1 MAITDQNEI
10 KKVINI
16 DAGNSFTI
24 LKDYKTYI
32 DNLKKSLDELDKSS
46 DEYKQTVQ
54 DIEKAEDRLNSMM
67 HAGND
72 KLEQANA
79 KYEELID
86 TLQDLEDQLN
96 DVNDAGDK
104 LDIEDQ
110 ISDVTENIR
119 DLVDETANSSDV
131 IEEMGDSG
139 VSAFGTLLRGAD
151 GFKGSL
157 GVLNG
162 NLGDTVRVLA
172 QCGKAAMTAGTEAAA
187 AEAIAT
193 GGLTLIISSLVLIIT
208 YWDEISSFLDSA
220 MDKIEDLTG
229 TQNAYRRSV
238 EETEKSI
245 ADMNARLDESN
256 EKLNFQLRLMRAQ
269 GATALEVS
277 KSELNALNK
286 QKNEII
292 EQLNKGYSI
301 GITEDQENQLQDRL
315 KGVKDRIKKTKEDII
330 IEQARVDAQ
339 EKARQEAEK
348 ARQEAEKNN
357 LKSHNSNVSNIR
369 KEHFDKEAE
378 QRKRE
383 AEQRE
388 KEAQQ
393 ILDRLHKENTDEI
406 TLLDE
411 KYTKEKEILEKAGKE
426 TLELTEEYENKRLE
440 LMIKAADKQQAQAK
454 KAMKAE
460 IEDLKNKRE
469 QELYELQY
477 KESYSDKLDDNKL
490 DVEKLDVDKSNSNK
504 FDSDKSTRD
513 KLDINKLD
521 DNKLDDLK
529 NERERLDAKWE
540 IEQEYYLNRIEL
552 QQEYLANFVGS
563 KEAEAE
569 AEKELDN
576 LRQEYANKQMKY
588 NHDVNEAEKK
598 IEKQATEDRKKEM
611 NKRLD
616 TAKNV
621 YFALGDLMGESEEA
635 SKLYN
640 IMETTMST
648 LTGAIDAYKSLAGI
662 PVVGP
667 ALGAAAAATL
677 TAAGV
682 ANITKIKQTTKD
694 NSPSLGGIETPGL
707 SMTSVSP
714 LLNEEAD
721 IQRMTSL
728 TEQGDSIRE
737 TQNVR
742 VYVVDQDIR
751 DANKKAEVVENNAT
765 F

>member
-16 DAGNSFTI
+16 DAGNSLTI

-32 DNLKKSLDELDKSS
+32 DNLKKSLEELDKSS

-67 HAGND
+67 NAGND
-72 KLEQANA
+72 KLEEANA

-104 LDIEDQ
+104 LDLEDQ
-110 ISDVTENIR
+110 IADVTENIR
-119 DLVDETANSSDV
+119 DLVDETANSSDA
-131 IEEMGDSG
+131 IEDMGDSG
-139 VSAFGTLLRGAD
+139 VSAFGTLLRSAD

-162 NLGDTVRVLA
+162 NLGQTVRVLA
-172 QCGKAAMTAGTEAAA
+172 QCGKAATTAGSEAAA
-187 AEAIAT
+187 AEALAT
-193 GGLTLIISSLVLIIT
+193 GGLTLIISLLVLVIT
-208 YWDEISSFLDSA
+208 YWDEISGFLDSA
-220 MDKIEDLTG
+220 MDKLEDLTG
-229 TQNAYRRSV
+229 TQNAYRRAV

-256 EKLNFQLRLMRAQ
+256 EKLDFQLRLMRAQ
-269 GATALEVS
+269 GASALEVS
-277 KSELNALNK
+277 RAELSALSK
-286 QKNEII
+286 EQNEII
-292 EQLNKGYSI
+292 NQLNKGYSSGNI
-301 GITEDQENQLQDRL
+301 SEEQEKQLQDRL
-315 KGVKDRIKKTKEDII
+315 NGVKNRIKKTKEDIQ

-339 EKARQEAEK
+339 EKARQEA
-348 ARQEAEKNN
+348 QQNN
-357 LKSHNSNVSNIR
+357 LKSHNTNISHIN

-388 KEAQQ
+388 KEAQE
-393 ILDRLHKENTDEI
+393 ILDRLHKENTNEI

-411 KYTKEKEILEKAGKE
+411 KYAKEKEILEKAGKD
-426 TLELTEEYENKRLE
+426 TNELTKEYENKRLE
-440 LMIKAADKQQAQAK
+440 LMQKAADKQQAQAN

-460 IEDLKNKRE
+460 IEDLKNEKE
-469 QELYELQY
+469 QELYELQF
-477 KESYSDKLDDNKL
+477 KEFDGDNL
-490 DVEKLDVDKSNSNK
+490 DVEK
-504 FDSDKSTRD
+504 
-513 KLDINKLD
+513 
-521 DNKLDDLK
+521 
-529 NERERLDAKWE
+529 ERLDAKWE

-552 QQEYLANFVGS
+552 QQEYLDNFVGS

-576 LRQEYANKQMKY
+576 LRQEFANKQMKY
-588 NHDVNEAEKK
+588 NYDVAENGKKKADEEKK
-598 IEKQATEDRKKEM
+598 YKEKALMATLNIASDIFGS
-611 NKRLD
+611 LS
-616 TAKNV
+616 
-621 YFALGDLMGESEEA
+621 DLAEENSEA
-635 SKLYN
+635 QKLFN
-640 IMETTMST
+640 IMETTIST
-648 LTGAIDAYKSLAGI
+648 LTGAIDAYKAMAGI

-667 ALGAAAAATL
+667 ALGAAAAAAV
-677 TAAGV
+677 TAAGI

-694 NSPSLGGIETPGL
+694 NAPSLGGMEAPGL

-721 IQRMTSL
+721 IQRMTAL
-728 TEQGDSIRE
+728 NEQGDSIRE

>member
-16 DAGNSFTI
+16 DAGNSLTI

-32 DNLKKSLDELDKSS
+32 DNLKKSLEELDKSS

-67 HAGND
+67 NAGND
-72 KLEQANA
+72 KLEEANA

-104 LDIEDQ
+104 LDLEDQ
-110 ISDVTENIR
+110 IADVTENIR
-119 DLVDETANSSDV
+119 DLVDETANSSDA
-131 IEEMGDSG
+131 IEDMGDSG
-139 VSAFGTLLRGAD
+139 VSAFGTLLRSAD

-162 NLGDTVRVLA
+162 NLGQTVRVLA
-172 QCGKAAMTAGTEAAA
+172 QCGKAATTAGSEAAA
-187 AEAIAT
+187 AEALAT
-193 GGLTLIISSLVLIIT
+193 GGLTLIISLLVLVIT
-208 YWDEISSFLDSA
+208 YWDEISGFLDSA
-220 MDKIEDLTG
+220 MDKLEDLTG
-229 TQNAYRRSV
+229 TQNAYRRAV

-256 EKLNFQLRLMRAQ
+256 EKLDFQLRLMRAQ
-269 GATALEVS
+269 GASALEVS
-277 KSELNALNK
+277 RAELSALSK
-286 QKNEII
+286 EQNEII
-292 EQLNKGYSI
+292 NQLNKGYSSGNI
-301 GITEDQENQLQDRL
+301 SEEQEKQLQDRL
-315 KGVKDRIKKTKEDII
+315 NGVKNRIKKTNEDIQ

-339 EKARQEAEK
+339 EKARQEA
-348 ARQEAEKNN
+348 QQNN
-357 LKSHNSNVSNIR
+357 LKSHNTNISHIN

-393 ILDRLHKENTDEI
+393 ILDRLHKENTNEI

-411 KYTKEKEILEKAGKE
+411 KYAKEKEILEKAGKD
-426 TLELTEEYENKRLE
+426 TNELTKEYENKRLE
-440 LMIKAADKQQAQAK
+440 LMQKAADKQQAQAN

-460 IEDLKNKRE
+460 IEDLKNEKE
-469 QELYELQY
+469 QELYELQF
-477 KESYSDKLDDNKL
+477 KEFDGDNL
-490 DVEKLDVDKSNSNK
+490 DVEK
-504 FDSDKSTRD
+504 
-513 KLDINKLD
+513 
-521 DNKLDDLK
+521 
-529 NERERLDAKWE
+529 ERLDAKWE

-552 QQEYLANFVGS
+552 QQEYLDNFVGS

-576 LRQEYANKQMKY
+576 LRQEFANKQMKY
-588 NHDVNEAEKK
+588 NYDVAENGKKKADEEKK
-598 IEKQATEDRKKEM
+598 YKEKALMATLNIASDIFGS
-611 NKRLD
+611 LS
-616 TAKNV
+616 
-621 YFALGDLMGESEEA
+621 DLAEENSEA
-635 SKLYN
+635 QKLFN
-640 IMETTMST
+640 IMETTIST
-648 LTGAIDAYKSLAGI
+648 LTGAIDAYKAMAGI

-667 ALGAAAAATL
+667 ALGAAAAAAV
-677 TAAGV
+677 TAAGI

-694 NSPSLGGIETPGL
+694 NAPSLGGMEAPGL

-721 IQRMTSL
+721 IQRMTAL
-728 TEQGDSIRE
+728 NEQGDSIRE

>member
-16 DAGNSFTI
+16 DAGNSLTI

-72 KLEQANA
+72 RLEEANA

-110 ISDVTENIR
+110 IADVTENIR
-119 DLVDETANSSDV
+119 DLVDETANSSDA
-131 IEEMGDSG
+131 IEDMGDSG

-172 QCGKAAMTAGTEAAA
+172 QCGKAAMTAGSEAAA

-193 GGLTLIISSLVLIIT
+193 GGLTLIISALVLIIT

-238 EETEKSI
+238 EETERSI

-256 EKLNFQLRLMRAQ
+256 EKLDFQLRLMRAQ
-269 GATALEVS
+269 GASALEVA
-277 KSELNALNK
+277 KSNLRGLNK
-286 QKNEII
+286 ERDEILK
-292 EQLNKGYSI
+292 ELNKGYSV
-301 GITEDQENQLQDRL
+301 GITEDQEKQLLDRL
-315 KGVKDRIKKTKEDII
+315 KSVNDARKKANEDVI

-339 EKARQEAEK
+339 EKARQEA
-348 ARQEAEKNN
+348 QQNN
-357 LKSHNSNVSNIR
+357 LKSHNTNISHIN

-393 ILDRLHKENTDEI
+393 ILDRLHKENTNEI

-411 KYTKEKEILEKAGKE
+411 KYAKEKEILEKAGKS
-426 TLELTEEYENKRLE
+426 TNELTEEYENKRLE
-440 LMIKAADKQQAQAK
+440 LMQKAADKQQAQAN

-460 IEDLKNKRE
+460 IEDLKNAKD
-469 QELYELQY
+469 QELYELQF
-477 KESYSDKLDDNKL
+477 KEFDGDNL
-490 DVEKLDVDKSNSNK
+490 DVEK
-504 FDSDKSTRD
+504 
-513 KLDINKLD
+513 
-521 DNKLDDLK
+521 
-529 NERERLDAKWE
+529 ERLDAKWE

-552 QQEYLANFVGS
+552 QQEYLDNFVGS
-563 KEAEAE
+563 KEAEAQ
-569 AEKELDN
+569 AEEELDN
-576 LRQEYANKQMKY
+576 LRQELSNKQMKY
-588 NHDVNEAEKK
+588 NHDVAENGKKKADEEKK
-598 IEKQATEDRKKEM
+598 YKEKALMATLNIASDIFGS
-611 NKRLD
+611 LS
-616 TAKNV
+616 
-621 YFALGDLMGESEEA
+621 DLAEENSEA
-635 SKLYN
+635 QKLFN
-640 IMETTMST
+640 IMETTIST
-648 LTGAIDAYKSLAGI
+648 LTGAIDAYKAMAGI

-667 ALGAAAAATL
+667 ALGAAAAAAV
-677 TAAGV
+677 TAAGI

-694 NSPSLGGIETPGL
+694 NAPSLGGMETPGL

-721 IQRMTSL
+721 IQRMTAL
-728 TEQGDSIRE
+728 NEQGDSIRE

>member
-16 DAGNSFTI
+16 DAGNSLTI

-32 DNLKKSLDELDKSS
+32 DNLKKSLEELDKSS

-67 HAGND
+67 NAGND
-72 KLEQANA
+72 KLEEANA

-104 LDIEDQ
+104 LDLEDQ
-110 ISDVTENIR
+110 IADVTENIR
-119 DLVDETANSSDV
+119 DLVDETANSSDA
-131 IEEMGDSG
+131 IEDMGDSG
-139 VSAFGTLLRGAD
+139 VSAFGTLLRSAD

-162 NLGDTVRVLA
+162 NLGQTVRVLA
-172 QCGKAAMTAGTEAAA
+172 QCGKAATTAGSEAAA
-187 AEAIAT
+187 AEALAT
-193 GGLTLIISSLVLIIT
+193 GGLTLIISLLVLVIT
-208 YWDEISSFLDSA
+208 YWDEISGFLDSA
-220 MDKIEDLTG
+220 MDKLEDLTG
-229 TQNAYRRSV
+229 TQNAYRRAV

-256 EKLNFQLRLMRAQ
+256 EKLDFQLRLMRAQ
-269 GATALEVS
+269 GASALEVS
-277 KSELNALNK
+277 RAELSALSK
-286 QKNEII
+286 EQNEII
-292 EQLNKGYSI
+292 NQLNKGYSSGNI
-301 GITEDQENQLQDRL
+301 SEEQEKQLQDRL
-315 KGVKDRIKKTKEDII
+315 NGVKNRIKKTKEDIQ

-339 EKARQEAEK
+339 EKARQEA
-348 ARQEAEKNN
+348 QQNN
-357 LKSHNSNVSNIR
+357 LKSHNTNISHIN

-388 KEAQQ
+388 KEAQE
-393 ILDRLHKENTDEI
+393 ILDRLHKENTNEI

-411 KYTKEKEILEKAGKE
+411 KYAKEKEILEKAGKD
-426 TLELTEEYENKRLE
+426 TNELTKEYENKRLE
-440 LMIKAADKQQAQAK
+440 LMQKAADKQQAQAN

-460 IEDLKNKRE
+460 IEDLKNEKE
-469 QELYELQY
+469 QELYELQF
-477 KESYSDKLDDNKL
+477 KEFDGDNL
-490 DVEKLDVDKSNSNK
+490 DVEK
-504 FDSDKSTRD
+504 
-513 KLDINKLD
+513 
-521 DNKLDDLK
+521 
-529 NERERLDAKWE
+529 ERLDAKWE

-552 QQEYLANFVGS
+552 QQEYLDNFVGS

-576 LRQEYANKQMKY
+576 LRQEFANKQMKY
-588 NHDVNEAEKK
+588 NYDVAENGKKKADEEKK
-598 IEKQATEDRKKEM
+598 YKEKALMATLNIASDIFGS
-611 NKRLD
+611 LS
-616 TAKNV
+616 
-621 YFALGDLMGESEEA
+621 DLAEENSEA
-635 SKLYN
+635 QKLFN
-640 IMETTMST
+640 IMETTIST
-648 LTGAIDAYKSLAGI
+648 LTGAIDAYKAMAGI

-667 ALGAAAAATL
+667 ALGAAAAAAV
-677 TAAGV
+677 TAAGI

-694 NSPSLGGIETPGL
+694 NAPSLGGMETPGL

-721 IQRMTSL
+721 IQRMTAL
-728 TEQGDSIRE
+728 NEQGDSIRE

>member
-16 DAGNSFTI
+16 DAGNSLTI

-32 DNLKKSLDELDKSS
+32 DNLKKSLEELDKSS

-67 HAGND
+67 NVGND
-72 KLEQANA
+72 KLEEANA

-110 ISDVTENIR
+110 IADVTENIR
-119 DLVDETANSSDV
+119 DLVDETANSSDA
-131 IEEMGDSG
+131 IEDMGDSG
-139 VSAFGTLLRGAD
+139 VSAFGTLLRSAD

-162 NLGDTVRVLA
+162 NLGQTVRVLA
-172 QCGKAAMTAGTEAAA
+172 QCGKAATTAGSEAAA
-187 AEAIAT
+187 AEALAT
-193 GGLTLIISSLVLIIT
+193 GGLTLIISALVLIIT
-208 YWDEISSFLDSA
+208 YWDEISGFLDSA
-220 MDKIEDLTG
+220 MDKLEDLTG
-229 TQNAYRRSV
+229 TQNSYRRAV
-238 EETEKSI
+238 EESEQAI
-245 ADMNARLDESN
+245 ANMNARLDESN
-256 EKLNFQLRLMRAQ
+256 EKLDFQLRLMRAQ
-269 GATALEVS
+269 GASALEVS
-277 KSELNALNK
+277 KAELNELNK
-286 QKNEII
+286 QKNDII
-292 EQLNKGYSI
+292 KEQIKLESNLLNG
-301 GITEDQENQLQDRL
+301 TAEQQEQIEERL
-315 KGVKDRIKKTKEDII
+315 KSVNSRIKKVKEDII

-339 EKARQEAEK
+339 EKARQEA
-348 ARQEAEKNN
+348 QQNN
-357 LKSHNSNVSNIR
+357 LKSHNTNISHIN

-393 ILDRLHKENTDEI
+393 ILDRLHKENTNEI

-411 KYTKEKEILEKAGKE
+411 KYAKEKEILEKAGKS
-426 TLELTEEYENKRLE
+426 TNELTEEYENKRLE
-440 LMIKAADKQQAQAK
+440 LMQKAADKQQAQAN

-460 IEDLKNKRE
+460 IEDLKNAKE
-469 QELYELQY
+469 QELYELQF
-477 KESYSDKLDDNKL
+477 KEVDGDKL
-490 DVEKLDVDKSNSNK
+490 DVEK
-504 FDSDKSTRD
+504 
-513 KLDINKLD
+513 
-521 DNKLDDLK
+521 
-529 NERERLDAKWE
+529 ERLDAKWE

-552 QQEYLANFVGS
+552 QQEYLDNFVGS
-563 KEAEAE
+563 KEAEAQ
-569 AEKELDN
+569 AEIELDN
-576 LRQEYANKQMKY
+576 LRQELSNKQMKY
-588 NHDVNEAEKK
+588 NHDVAENGKKKADEEKK
-598 IEKQATEDRKKEM
+598 YKEKALMATLNIASDIFGS
-611 NKRLD
+611 LS
-616 TAKNV
+616 
-621 YFALGDLMGESEEA
+621 DLAEENSEA
-635 SKLYN
+635 QKLFN
-640 IMETTMST
+640 IMETTIST
-648 LTGAIDAYKSLAGI
+648 LTGAIDAYKAMAGI

-667 ALGAAAAATL
+667 ALGAAAAAAV
-677 TAAGV
+677 TAAGI

-694 NSPSLGGIETPGL
+694 NAPSLGGMEAPGL

-721 IQRMTSL
+721 IQRMTAL
-728 TEQGDSIRE
+728 NEQGDSIRE

>member
-1 MAITDQNEI
+1 MAIIDQNEI

-16 DAGNSFTI
+16 EAGNSLTI

-46 DEYKQTVQ
+46 DEYAQTVK

-67 HAGND
+67 QAGNN

-104 LDIEDQ
+104 LDIEDK
-110 ISDVTENIR
+110 IADVTENIR
-119 DLVDETANSSDV
+119 DLVDETANSSDG
-131 IEEMGDSG
+131 IEEMGESG

-172 QCGKAAMTAGTEAAA
+172 QCGKAAMTAGSEAAA
-187 AEAIAT
+187 AEALAT
-193 GGLTLIISSLVLIIT
+193 GGLTIIISLLVLTIT
-208 YWDEISSFLDSA
+208 YWDEISNFLDEA
-220 MDKIEDLTG
+220 MDKLEDLTG
-229 TQNAYRRSV
+229 TQNSYRRAV

-256 EKLNFQLRLMRAQ
+256 EKLDFRLRLMRAQ

-277 KSELNALNK
+277 RAELSTLNK
-286 QKNEII
+286 QKNEILN
-292 EQLNKGYSI
+292 QLSQGYSVTI
-301 GITEDQENQLQDRL
+301 DEEQEKQLLDRL
-315 KGVKDRIKKTKEDII
+315 QLVKDRIKKTNEDII
-330 IEQARVDAQ
+330 IEQARVDTQ
-339 EKARQEAEK
+339 ER

-357 LKSHNSNVSNIR
+357 IKTHNTNVSNIR
-369 KEHFDKEAE
+369 KEHFDKEEE
-378 QRKRE
+378 QRN
-383 AEQRE
+383 
-388 KEAQQ
+388 KEVEQ
-393 ILDRLHKENTDEI
+393 ILNRLHKANTDEI

-411 KYTKEKEILEKAGKE
+411 KYNKEKELLEAAGKE
-426 TLELTEEYENKRLE
+426 TNELTEEYENNRLE
-440 LMIKAADKQQAQAK
+440 LMKKAADKQQAEAN

-460 IEDLKNKRE
+460 IENLKNEKE

-477 KESYSDKLDDNKL
+477 KEFDGNNL
-490 DVEKLDVDKSNSNK
+490 DVEKQ
-504 FDSDKSTRD
+504 
-513 KLDINKLD
+513 
-521 DNKLDDLK
+521 
-529 NERERLDAKWE
+529 RLDAKWE

-552 QQEYLANFVGS
+552 QQEYLENFVGS

-576 LRQEYANKQMKY
+576 LRQELSNKQMKY
-588 NHDVNEAEKK
+588 NYDVAENGKKKADEEKK
-598 IEKQATEDRKKEM
+598 YKEKALMATL
-611 NKRLD
+611 NI
-616 TAKNV
+616 A
-621 YFALGDLMGESEEA
+621 GDIFGSLSDLAEENSEA
-635 SKLYN
+635 QKLFN

-648 LTGAIDAYKSLAGI
+648 LTGAINAYKSMAGI
-662 PVVGP
+662 PIVGP
-667 ALGAAAAATL
+667 ALGAAAAAAV
-677 TAAGV
+677 TAAGI

-694 NSPSLGGIETPGL
+694 NSPSLGGMETSGL

-721 IQRMTSL
+721 IQRMTTL
-728 TEQGDSIRE
+728 NEQGDSIRE
-737 TQNVR
+737 SQNVR

>member
-16 DAGNSFTI
+16 DAGNSLTI

-32 DNLKKSLDELDKSS
+32 DNLKKSLEELDKSS
-46 DEYKQTVQ
+46 HEYKQTVQ

-67 HAGND
+67 NAGND
-72 KLEQANA
+72 KLEEANA

-110 ISDVTENIR
+110 IADVTENIR
-119 DLVDETANSSDV
+119 DLVDETANSSDA
-131 IEEMGDSG
+131 IEDMGDSG
-139 VSAFGTLLRGAD
+139 VSAFGTLLRSAD

-162 NLGDTVRVLA
+162 NLGQTVRVLA
-172 QCGKAAMTAGTEAAA
+172 QCGKAATTAGSEAAA
-187 AEAIAT
+187 AEALAT
-193 GGLTLIISSLVLIIT
+193 GGLTLIISLLVLVIT
-208 YWDEISSFLDSA
+208 YWDEISGFLDSA
-220 MDKIEDLTG
+220 MDKLEDLTG

-238 EETEKSI
+238 EESEQAI
-245 ADMNARLDESN
+245 ANMNARLDESN
-256 EKLNFQLRLMRAQ
+256 EKLDFQLRLMRAQ
-269 GATALEVS
+269 GASALEVS
-277 KSELNALNK
+277 RAELSALSK
-286 QKNEII
+286 EQNEII
-292 EQLNKGYSI
+292 NQLNKGYSAGNI
-301 GITEDQENQLQDRL
+301 SEEQEKQLQDRL
-315 KGVKDRIKKTKEDII
+315 NGVKNRIKKTKEDIQ

-339 EKARQEAEK
+339 EKARQEA
-348 ARQEAEKNN
+348 QQNN
-357 LKSHNSNVSNIR
+357 LKSHNTNISHIN

-388 KEAQQ
+388 KEAQE
-393 ILDRLHKENTDEI
+393 ILDRLHKENTNEI

-411 KYTKEKEILEKAGKE
+411 KYAKEKEILEKAGKD
-426 TLELTEEYENKRLE
+426 TNELTKEYENKRLE
-440 LMIKAADKQQAQAK
+440 LMQKAADKQQAQAN

-460 IEDLKNKRE
+460 IEDLKN
-469 QELYELQY
+469 
-477 KESYSDKLDDNKL
+477 
-490 DVEKLDVDKSNSNK
+490 EK
-504 FDSDKSTRD
+504 
-513 KLDINKLD
+513 
-521 DNKLDDLK
+521 
-529 NERERLDAKWE
+529 
-540 IEQEYYLNRIEL
+540 EQEYYLNRIEL
-552 QQEYLANFVGS
+552 QQEYLDNFVGS

-576 LRQEYANKQMKY
+576 LRQEFANKQMKY
-588 NHDVNEAEKK
+588 NYDVAENGKKKADEEKK
-598 IEKQATEDRKKEM
+598 YKEKALMATLNIASDIFGS
-611 NKRLD
+611 LS
-616 TAKNV
+616 
-621 YFALGDLMGESEEA
+621 DLAEENSEA
-635 SKLYN
+635 QKLFN
-640 IMETTMST
+640 IMETTIST
-648 LTGAIDAYKSLAGI
+648 LTGAIDAYKAMAGI

-667 ALGAAAAATL
+667 ALGAAAAAAV
-677 TAAGV
+677 TAAGI

-694 NSPSLGGIETPGL
+694 NAPSLGGMEAPGL

-721 IQRMTSL
+721 IQRMTAL
-728 TEQGDSIRE
+728 NEQGDSIRE

>member
-1 MAITDQNEI
+1 MAIIDQNEI

-16 DAGNSFTI
+16 EAGNSLTI

-46 DEYKQTVQ
+46 DEYAQTVK

-67 HAGND
+67 QAGNN

-104 LDIEDQ
+104 LDIEDK
-110 ISDVTENIR
+110 IADVTENIR
-119 DLVDETANSSDV
+119 DLVDETANSSDG
-131 IEEMGDSG
+131 IEEMGESG

-172 QCGKAAMTAGTEAAA
+172 QCGKAAMTAGSEAAA
-187 AEAIAT
+187 AEALAT
-193 GGLTLIISSLVLIIT
+193 GGLTIIISLLVLTIT
-208 YWDEISSFLDSA
+208 YWDEISNFLDEA
-220 MDKIEDLTG
+220 MDKLEDLTG
-229 TQNAYRRSV
+229 TQNSYRRAV

-256 EKLNFQLRLMRAQ
+256 EKLDFRLRLMRAQ
-269 GATALEVS
+269 GATPLEVS
-277 KSELNALNK
+277 RAELSTLNK
-286 QKNEII
+286 QKNEILN
-292 EQLNKGYSI
+292 QLSQGYSVTI
-301 GITEDQENQLQDRL
+301 DEEQEKQLLDRL
-315 KGVKDRIKKTKEDII
+315 QLVKDRIKKTNEDII
-330 IEQARVDAQ
+330 IEQARVDTQ
-339 EKARQEAEK
+339 ER

-357 LKSHNSNVSNIR
+357 IKTHNTNVSNIR
-369 KEHFDKEAE
+369 KEHFDKEEE
-378 QRKRE
+378 QRN
-383 AEQRE
+383 
-388 KEAQQ
+388 KEVEQ
-393 ILDRLHKENTDEI
+393 ILNRLHKANTDEI

-411 KYTKEKEILEKAGKE
+411 KYNKEKELLEAAGKE
-426 TLELTEEYENKRLE
+426 TNELTEEYENNRLE
-440 LMIKAADKQQAQAK
+440 LMKKAADKQQAEAN

-460 IEDLKNKRE
+460 IENLKNEKE

-477 KESYSDKLDDNKL
+477 KEFDGNNL
-490 DVEKLDVDKSNSNK
+490 DVEKQ
-504 FDSDKSTRD
+504 
-513 KLDINKLD
+513 
-521 DNKLDDLK
+521 
-529 NERERLDAKWE
+529 RLDAKWE

-552 QQEYLANFVGS
+552 QQEYLENFVGS

-576 LRQEYANKQMKY
+576 LRQELSNKQMKY
-588 NHDVNEAEKK
+588 NYDVAENGKKKADEEKK
-598 IEKQATEDRKKEM
+598 YKEKALMATL
-611 NKRLD
+611 NI
-616 TAKNV
+616 A
-621 YFALGDLMGESEEA
+621 GDIFGSLSDLAEENSEA
-635 SKLYN
+635 QKLFN

-648 LTGAIDAYKSLAGI
+648 LTGAINAYKSMAGI
-662 PVVGP
+662 PIVGP
-667 ALGAAAAATL
+667 ALGAAAAAAV
-677 TAAGV
+677 TAAGI

-694 NSPSLGGIETPGL
+694 NSPSLGGMETSGL

-721 IQRMTSL
+721 IQRMTTL
-728 TEQGDSIRE
+728 NEQGDSIRE
-737 TQNVR
+737 SQNVR

>member
-16 DAGNSFTI
+16 DAGNSLTI

-32 DNLKKSLDELDKSS
+32 DNLKKSLEELDKSS

-67 HAGND
+67 NAGND
-72 KLEQANA
+72 KLEEANA

-110 ISDVTENIR
+110 IADVTENIR
-119 DLVDETANSSDV
+119 DLVDETANSSDA
-131 IEEMGDSG
+131 IEDMGDSG
-139 VSAFGTLLRGAD
+139 VSAFGTLLRSAD

-162 NLGDTVRVLA
+162 NLGQTVRVLA
-172 QCGKAAMTAGTEAAA
+172 QCGKAATTAGSEAAA
-187 AEAIAT
+187 AEALAT
-193 GGLTLIISSLVLIIT
+193 GGLTLIISLLVLVIT
-208 YWDEISSFLDSA
+208 YWDEISGFLDSA
-220 MDKIEDLTG
+220 MDKLEDLTG

-238 EETEKSI
+238 EESEQAI
-245 ADMNARLDESN
+245 ANMNARLDESN
-256 EKLNFQLRLMRAQ
+256 EKLDFQLRLMRAQ
-269 GATALEVS
+269 GASALEVS
-277 KSELNALNK
+277 RAELSALSK
-286 QKNEII
+286 EQNEII
-292 EQLNKGYSI
+292 NQLNKGYSSGNI
-301 GITEDQENQLQDRL
+301 SEEQEKQLQDRL
-315 KGVKDRIKKTKEDII
+315 NGVKNRIKKTKEDIQ

-339 EKARQEAEK
+339 EKARQEA
-348 ARQEAEKNN
+348 QQNN
-357 LKSHNSNVSNIR
+357 LKSHNTNISHIN

-388 KEAQQ
+388 KEAQE
-393 ILDRLHKENTDEI
+393 ILDRLHKENTNEI

-411 KYTKEKEILEKAGKE
+411 KYAKEKEILEKAGKD
-426 TLELTEEYENKRLE
+426 TNELTKEYENKRLE
-440 LMIKAADKQQAQAK
+440 LMQKAADKQQAQAN

-460 IEDLKNKRE
+460 IEDLKNEKE
-469 QELYELQY
+469 QELYELQF
-477 KESYSDKLDDNKL
+477 KEFDGDNL
-490 DVEKLDVDKSNSNK
+490 DVEK
-504 FDSDKSTRD
+504 
-513 KLDINKLD
+513 
-521 DNKLDDLK
+521 
-529 NERERLDAKWE
+529 ERLDAKWE

-552 QQEYLANFVGS
+552 QQEYLDNFVGS

-576 LRQEYANKQMKY
+576 LRQEFANKQMKY
-588 NHDVNEAEKK
+588 NYDVAENGKKKADEEKK
-598 IEKQATEDRKKEM
+598 YKEKALMATLNIASDIFGS
-611 NKRLD
+611 LS
-616 TAKNV
+616 
-621 YFALGDLMGESEEA
+621 DLAEENSEA
-635 SKLYN
+635 QKLFN
-640 IMETTMST
+640 IMETTIST
-648 LTGAIDAYKSLAGI
+648 LTGAIDAYKAMAGI

-667 ALGAAAAATL
+667 ALGAAAAAAV
-677 TAAGV
+677 TAAGI

-694 NSPSLGGIETPGL
+694 NAPSLGGMEAPGL

-721 IQRMTSL
+721 IQRMTAL
-728 TEQGDSIRE
+728 NEQGDSIRE

>member
-67 HAGND
+67 NAGND
-72 KLEQANA
+72 RLEEANA
-79 KYEELID
+79 KYEELLD

-139 VSAFGTLLRGAD
+139 VSAFGSLLRGAD

-162 NLGDTVRVLA
+162 NFEQTVNVLA
-172 QCGKAAMTAGTEAAA
+172 QCGKAAMTAGSEAAA
-187 AEAIAT
+187 AEALAT
-193 GGLTLIISSLVLIIT
+193 GGLTLIISALVLIIT

-220 MDKIEDLTG
+220 MDKLEDLTG

-269 GATALEVS
+269 GATALEVA
-277 KSELNALNK
+277 KSNLRGLNK
-286 QKNEII
+286 ERDEILK
-292 EQLNKGYSI
+292 ELNKGYSV
-301 GITEDQENQLQDRL
+301 GITEDQEKQLLDRL
-315 KGVKDRIKKTKEDII
+315 KSVKDAIKKANEDII

-348 ARQEAEKNN
+348 SN
-357 LKSHNSNVSNIR
+357 LKSHNSNISHIN

-411 KYTKEKEILEKAGKE
+411 KYAKEKDILEKAGKE
-426 TLELTEEYENKRLE
+426 TVQLTEEYENKRLE
-440 LMIKAADKQQAQAK
+440 LMQKAADKQQTQAN

-460 IEDLKNKRE
+460 IEDLKSKRE

-477 KESYSDKLDDNKL
+477 KESDDDTLDDDKLDGG
-490 DVEKLDVDKSNSNK
+490 
-504 FDSDKSTRD
+504 D
-513 KLDINKLD
+513 KLDIEKQ
-521 DNKLDDLK
+521 
-529 NERERLDAKWE
+529 RLDAKWE

-552 QQEYLANFVGS
+552 QQEYLDNFVGS
-563 KEAEAE
+563 KEAEAK
-569 AEKELDN
+569 AEEELDN
-576 LRQEYANKQMKY
+576 LRKEFANKQMKY
-588 NHDVNEAEKK
+588 NHDVAENGKKKADEEKK
-598 IEKQATEDRKKEM
+598 YKEKALMATL
-611 NKRLD
+611 NI
-616 TAKNV
+616 A
-621 YFALGDLMGESEEA
+621 GDIFGSLSDLAEENSEA
-635 SKLYN
+635 QKLFS
-640 IMETTMST
+640 IMETTIST
-648 LTGAIDAYKSLAGI
+648 LTGAINAYKAMAGI
-662 PVVGP
+662 PIVGP
-667 ALGAAAAATL
+667 ALGAAAAAAV
-677 TAAGV
+677 TAAGI

-694 NSPSLGGIETPGL
+694 NANSIGGIEAPEL

-721 IQRMTSL
+721 IQRMTAL
-728 TEQGDSIRE
+728 TEQGDSAKE
-737 TQNVR
+737 KQNVR

>member
-16 DAGNSFTI
+16 DAGNSLTI

-32 DNLKKSLDELDKSS
+32 DNLKKSLEELDKSS

-67 HAGND
+67 NAGND
-72 KLEQANA
+72 KLEEANA

-104 LDIEDQ
+104 LDLEDQ
-110 ISDVTENIR
+110 IADVTENIR
-119 DLVDETANSSDV
+119 DLVDETANSSDA
-131 IEEMGDSG
+131 IEDMGDSG
-139 VSAFGTLLRGAD
+139 VSAFGTLLRSAD

-162 NLGDTVRVLA
+162 NLGQTVRVLA
-172 QCGKAAMTAGTEAAA
+172 QCGKAATTAGSEAAA
-187 AEAIAT
+187 AEALAT
-193 GGLTLIISSLVLIIT
+193 GGLTLIISLLVLVIT
-208 YWDEISSFLDSA
+208 YWDEISGFLDSA
-220 MDKIEDLTG
+220 MDKLEDLTG
-229 TQNAYRRSV
+229 TQNAYRRAV

-256 EKLNFQLRLMRAQ
+256 EKLDFQLRLMRAQ
-269 GATALEVS
+269 GASALEVS
-277 KSELNALNK
+277 RAELSALSK
-286 QKNEII
+286 EQNEII
-292 EQLNKGYSI
+292 NQLNKGYSSGNI
-301 GITEDQENQLQDRL
+301 SEEQEKQLQDRL
-315 KGVKDRIKKTKEDII
+315 NGVKNRIKKTNEDIQ

-339 EKARQEAEK
+339 EKARQEA
-348 ARQEAEKNN
+348 QQNN
-357 LKSHNSNVSNIR
+357 LKSHNTNISHIN

-388 KEAQQ
+388 KEAQE
-393 ILDRLHKENTDEI
+393 ILDRLHKENTNEI

-411 KYTKEKEILEKAGKE
+411 KYAKEKEILEKAGKD
-426 TLELTEEYENKRLE
+426 TNELTKEYENKRLE
-440 LMIKAADKQQAQAK
+440 LMQKAADKQQAQAN

-460 IEDLKNKRE
+460 IEDLKNEKE
-469 QELYELQY
+469 QELYELQF
-477 KESYSDKLDDNKL
+477 KEFDGDNL
-490 DVEKLDVDKSNSNK
+490 DVEK
-504 FDSDKSTRD
+504 
-513 KLDINKLD
+513 
-521 DNKLDDLK
+521 
-529 NERERLDAKWE
+529 ERLDAKWE

-552 QQEYLANFVGS
+552 QQEYLDNFVGS

-576 LRQEYANKQMKY
+576 LRQEFANKQMKY
-588 NHDVNEAEKK
+588 NYDVAENGKKKADEEKK
-598 IEKQATEDRKKEM
+598 YKEKALMATLNIASDIFGS
-611 NKRLD
+611 LS
-616 TAKNV
+616 
-621 YFALGDLMGESEEA
+621 DLAEENSEA
-635 SKLYN
+635 QKLFN
-640 IMETTMST
+640 IMETTIST
-648 LTGAIDAYKSLAGI
+648 LTGAIDAYKAMAGI

-667 ALGAAAAATL
+667 ALGAAAAAAV
-677 TAAGV
+677 TAAGI

-694 NSPSLGGIETPGL
+694 NAPSLGGMETPGL

-721 IQRMTSL
+721 IQRMTAL
-728 TEQGDSIRE
+728 NEQGDSIRE

>member
-16 DAGNSFTI
+16 DAGNSLTI

-32 DNLKKSLDELDKSS
+32 DNLKKSLEELDKSS
-46 DEYKQTVQ
+46 HEYKQTVQ

-67 HAGND
+67 NAGND
-72 KLEQANA
+72 KLEEANA

-110 ISDVTENIR
+110 IADVTENIR
-119 DLVDETANSSDV
+119 DLVDETANSSDA
-131 IEEMGDSG
+131 IEDMGDSG
-139 VSAFGTLLRGAD
+139 VSAFGTLLRSAD

-162 NLGDTVRVLA
+162 NLGQTVRVLA
-172 QCGKAAMTAGTEAAA
+172 QCGKAATTAGSEAAA
-187 AEAIAT
+187 AEALAT
-193 GGLTLIISSLVLIIT
+193 GGLTLIISLLVLVIT
-208 YWDEISSFLDSA
+208 YWDEISGFLDSA
-220 MDKIEDLTG
+220 MDKLEDLTG

-238 EETEKSI
+238 EESEQAI
-245 ADMNARLDESN
+245 ANMNARLDESN
-256 EKLNFQLRLMRAQ
+256 EKLDFQLRLMRAQ
-269 GATALEVS
+269 GASALEVS
-277 KSELNALNK
+277 RAELSALSK
-286 QKNEII
+286 EQNEII
-292 EQLNKGYSI
+292 NQLNKGYSAGNI
-301 GITEDQENQLQDRL
+301 SEEQEKQLQDRL
-315 KGVKDRIKKTKEDII
+315 NGVKNRIKKTKEDIQ

-339 EKARQEAEK
+339 EKARQEA
-348 ARQEAEKNN
+348 QQNN
-357 LKSHNSNVSNIR
+357 LKSHNTNISHIN

-388 KEAQQ
+388 KEAQE
-393 ILDRLHKENTDEI
+393 ILDRLHKENTNEI

-411 KYTKEKEILEKAGKE
+411 KYAKEKEILEKAGKD
-426 TLELTEEYENKRLE
+426 TNELTKEYENKRLE
-440 LMIKAADKQQAQAK
+440 LMQKAADKQQAQAN

-460 IEDLKNKRE
+460 IEDLKNERE
-469 QELYELQY
+469 QELYELQF
-477 KESYSDKLDDNKL
+477 KEFDGDNL
-490 DVEKLDVDKSNSNK
+490 DVEK
-504 FDSDKSTRD
+504 
-513 KLDINKLD
+513 
-521 DNKLDDLK
+521 
-529 NERERLDAKWE
+529 ERLDAKWE

-552 QQEYLANFVGS
+552 QQEYLDNFVGS

-576 LRQEYANKQMKY
+576 LRQEFANKQMKY
-588 NHDVNEAEKK
+588 NYDVAENGKKKADEEKK
-598 IEKQATEDRKKEM
+598 YKEKALMATLNIASDIFGS
-611 NKRLD
+611 LS
-616 TAKNV
+616 
-621 YFALGDLMGESEEA
+621 DLAEENSEA
-635 SKLYN
+635 QKLFN
-640 IMETTMST
+640 IMETTIST
-648 LTGAIDAYKSLAGI
+648 LTGAIDAYKAMAGI

-667 ALGAAAAATL
+667 ALGAAAAAAV
-677 TAAGV
+677 TAAGI

-694 NSPSLGGIETPGL
+694 NAPSLGGMEAPGL

-721 IQRMTSL
+721 IQRMTAL
-728 TEQGDSIRE
+728 NEQGDSIRE

>member
-16 DAGNSFTI
+16 DAGNSLTI

-32 DNLKKSLDELDKSS
+32 DNLKKSLEELDKSS

-67 HAGND
+67 NAGND
-72 KLEQANA
+72 KLEEANA

-110 ISDVTENIR
+110 IADVTENIR
-119 DLVDETANSSDV
+119 DLVDETANSSDA
-131 IEEMGDSG
+131 IEDMGDSG
-139 VSAFGTLLRGAD
+139 VSAFGTLLRSAD

-162 NLGDTVRVLA
+162 NLGQTVRVLA
-172 QCGKAAMTAGTEAAA
+172 QCGKAATTAGSEAAA
-187 AEAIAT
+187 AEALAT
-193 GGLTLIISSLVLIIT
+193 GGLTLIISLLVLVIT
-208 YWDEISSFLDSA
+208 YWDEISGFLDSA
-220 MDKIEDLTG
+220 MDKLEDLTG

-238 EETEKSI
+238 EESEQAI
-245 ADMNARLDESN
+245 ANMNARLDESN
-256 EKLNFQLRLMRAQ
+256 EKLDFQLRLMRAQ
-269 GATALEVS
+269 GASALEVS
-277 KSELNALNK
+277 RAELSALSK
-286 QKNEII
+286 EQNEII
-292 EQLNKGYSI
+292 NQLNKGYSAGNI
-301 GITEDQENQLQDRL
+301 SEEQEKQLQDRL
-315 KGVKDRIKKTKEDII
+315 NGVKNRIKKTKEDIQ

-339 EKARQEAEK
+339 EKARQEA
-348 ARQEAEKNN
+348 QQNN
-357 LKSHNSNVSNIR
+357 LKSHNTNISHIN

-388 KEAQQ
+388 KEAQE
-393 ILDRLHKENTDEI
+393 ILDRLHKENTNEI

-411 KYTKEKEILEKAGKE
+411 KYAKEKEILEKAGKD
-426 TLELTEEYENKRLE
+426 TNELTKEYENKRLE
-440 LMIKAADKQQAQAK
+440 LMQKAADKQQAQAN

-460 IEDLKNKRE
+460 IEDLKNEKE
-469 QELYELQY
+469 QELYELQF
-477 KESYSDKLDDNKL
+477 KEFDGDNL
-490 DVEKLDVDKSNSNK
+490 DVEK
-504 FDSDKSTRD
+504 
-513 KLDINKLD
+513 
-521 DNKLDDLK
+521 
-529 NERERLDAKWE
+529 ERLDAKWE

-552 QQEYLANFVGS
+552 QQEYLDNFVGS

-576 LRQEYANKQMKY
+576 LRQEFANKQMKY
-588 NHDVNEAEKK
+588 NYDVAENGKKKADEEKK
-598 IEKQATEDRKKEM
+598 YKEKALMATLNIASDIFGS
-611 NKRLD
+611 LS
-616 TAKNV
+616 
-621 YFALGDLMGESEEA
+621 DLAEENSEA
-635 SKLYN
+635 QKLFN
-640 IMETTMST
+640 IMETTIST
-648 LTGAIDAYKSLAGI
+648 LTGAIDAYKAMAGI

-667 ALGAAAAATL
+667 ALGAAAAAAV
-677 TAAGV
+677 TAAGI

-694 NSPSLGGIETPGL
+694 NAPSLGGMEAPGL

-721 IQRMTSL
+721 IQRMTAL
-728 TEQGDSIRE
+728 NEQGDSIRE

>member
-1 MAITDQNEI
+1 MAITEQNEI

-16 DAGNSFTI
+16 DAGNSLTI

-32 DNLKKSLDELDKSS
+32 DNLKKSLEELDKSS

-67 HAGND
+67 NVGND
-72 KLEQANA
+72 RLEEANA

-110 ISDVTENIR
+110 IADVTENIR
-119 DLVDETANSSDV
+119 DLVDETANSSDA
-131 IEEMGDSG
+131 IEDMGDSG
-139 VSAFGTLLRGAD
+139 VSAFGTLLRSAD

-162 NLGDTVRVLA
+162 NLGQTVRVLA
-172 QCGKAAMTAGTEAAA
+172 QCGKAATTAGSEAAA
-187 AEAIAT
+187 AEALAT
-193 GGLTLIISSLVLIIT
+193 GGLTLIISLLVLVIT
-208 YWDEISSFLDSA
+208 YWDEISGFLDSA
-220 MDKIEDLTG
+220 MDKLEDLTG
-229 TQNAYRRSV
+229 TQNSYRRAV

-256 EKLNFQLRLMRAQ
+256 EKLDFQLRLMRAQ
-269 GATALEVS
+269 GASALEVS
-277 KSELNALNK
+277 RAELSALSK
-286 QKNEII
+286 EQNEII
-292 EQLNKGYSI
+292 DQLNKGYSSGNI
-301 GITEDQENQLQDRL
+301 SEEQEKQLQDRL
-315 KGVKDRIKKTKEDII
+315 NGVKNRIKKTKEDIQ

-339 EKARQEAEK
+339 EKARQEA
-348 ARQEAEKNN
+348 QQNN
-357 LKSHNSNVSNIR
+357 LKSHNTNISHIN

-393 ILDRLHKENTDEI
+393 ILDRLHKENTNEI

-411 KYTKEKEILEKAGKE
+411 KYAKEKEILEKTGKE
-426 TLELTEEYENKRLE
+426 TNELTEEYENKRLE
-440 LMIKAADKQQAQAK
+440 LMQKAADKQQAQAN

-460 IEDLKNKRE
+460 IEDLKNEKE

-477 KESYSDKLDDNKL
+477 KEFDGNNL
-490 DVEKLDVDKSNSNK
+490 DVEKQ
-504 FDSDKSTRD
+504 
-513 KLDINKLD
+513 
-521 DNKLDDLK
+521 
-529 NERERLDAKWE
+529 RLDAKWE

-552 QQEYLANFVGS
+552 QQEYLDNFVGS
-563 KEAEAE
+563 KEAEAQ
-569 AEKELDN
+569 AEEELDK
-576 LRQEYANKQMKY
+576 LRQELSNKQMKY
-588 NHDVNEAEKK
+588 NYDVAENGKKKADEEKK
-598 IEKQATEDRKKEM
+598 YKEKALMATLNIASDIFGS
-611 NKRLD
+611 LS
-616 TAKNV
+616 
-621 YFALGDLMGESEEA
+621 DLAEENSEA
-635 SKLYN
+635 QKLFN
-640 IMETTMST
+640 IMETTIST
-648 LTGAIDAYKSLAGI
+648 LTGAIDAYKAMAGI

-667 ALGAAAAATL
+667 ALGAAAAAAV
-677 TAAGV
+677 TAAGI

-694 NSPSLGGIETPGL
+694 NAPSLGGMETPGL

-721 IQRMTSL
+721 IQRMTTL
-728 TEQGDSIRE
+728 NEQGDSIRE

>member
-16 DAGNSFTI
+16 DAGNSLTI

-32 DNLKKSLDELDKSS
+32 DNLKKSLEELDKSS

-67 HAGND
+67 NAGND
-72 KLEQANA
+72 RLEEANA

-110 ISDVTENIR
+110 IADVTENIR
-119 DLVDETANSSDV
+119 DLVDETANSSDA
-131 IEEMGDSG
+131 IEDMGDSG
-139 VSAFGTLLRGAD
+139 VSAFGTLLRSAD

-162 NLGDTVRVLA
+162 NLGQTVRVLA
-172 QCGKAAMTAGTEAAA
+172 QCGKAATTAGSEAAA
-187 AEAIAT
+187 AEALAT
-193 GGLTLIISSLVLIIT
+193 GGLTLIISLLVLVIT
-208 YWDEISSFLDSA
+208 YWDEISGFLDSA
-220 MDKIEDLTG
+220 MDKLEDLTG

-238 EETEKSI
+238 EESEQAI
-245 ADMNARLDESN
+245 ANMNARLDESN
-256 EKLNFQLRLMRAQ
+256 EKLDFQLRLMRAQ
-269 GATALEVS
+269 GASALEVS
-277 KSELNALNK
+277 RAELSALSK
-286 QKNEII
+286 EQNEII
-292 EQLNKGYSI
+292 NQLNKGYSAGNI
-301 GITEDQENQLQDRL
+301 SEEQEKQLQDRL
-315 KGVKDRIKKTKEDII
+315 NGVKNRIKKTKEDIQ

-339 EKARQEAEK
+339 EKARQEA
-348 ARQEAEKNN
+348 QQNN
-357 LKSHNSNVSNIR
+357 LKSHNTNISHIN

-388 KEAQQ
+388 KEAQE
-393 ILDRLHKENTDEI
+393 ILDRLHKENTNEI

-411 KYTKEKEILEKAGKE
+411 KYAKEKEILEKAGKD
-426 TLELTEEYENKRLE
+426 TNELTKEYENKRLE
-440 LMIKAADKQQAQAK
+440 LMQKAADKQQAQAN

-460 IEDLKNKRE
+460 IEDLKNERE
-469 QELYELQY
+469 QELYELQF
-477 KESYSDKLDDNKL
+477 KEFDGDNL
-490 DVEKLDVDKSNSNK
+490 DVEK
-504 FDSDKSTRD
+504 
-513 KLDINKLD
+513 
-521 DNKLDDLK
+521 
-529 NERERLDAKWE
+529 ERLDAKWE

-552 QQEYLANFVGS
+552 QQEYLDNFVGS

-576 LRQEYANKQMKY
+576 LRQEFANKQMKY
-588 NHDVNEAEKK
+588 NYDVAENGKKKADEEKK
-598 IEKQATEDRKKEM
+598 YKEKALMATLNIASDIFGS
-611 NKRLD
+611 LS
-616 TAKNV
+616 
-621 YFALGDLMGESEEA
+621 DLAEENSEA
-635 SKLYN
+635 QKLFN
-640 IMETTMST
+640 IMETTIST
-648 LTGAIDAYKSLAGI
+648 LTGAIDAYKAMAGI

-667 ALGAAAAATL
+667 ALGAAAAAAV
-677 TAAGV
+677 TAAGI

-694 NSPSLGGIETPGL
+694 NAPSLGGMEAPGL

-721 IQRMTSL
+721 IQRMTAL
-728 TEQGDSIRE
+728 NEQGDSIRE